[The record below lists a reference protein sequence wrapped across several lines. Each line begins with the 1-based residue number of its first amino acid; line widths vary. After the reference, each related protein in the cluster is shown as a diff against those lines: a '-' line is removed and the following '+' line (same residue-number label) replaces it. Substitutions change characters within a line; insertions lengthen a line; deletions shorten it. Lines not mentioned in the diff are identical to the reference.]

1 LIPSAAEV
9 RMTESVAGSP
19 INPPFGDSS
28 AAHLAGWAQPAGGAG
43 DDALGDAIQTA
54 CAALLA
60 LHACTR
66 TVAILPGEHDE
77 VEQEL
82 NVAVELVRAAIDQ
95 LQMLPPARSGFAPG
109 FIGRER
115 PAS

>member
-1 LIPSAAEV
+1 L
-9 RMTESVAGSP
+9 T
-19 INPPFGDSS
+19 
-28 AAHLAGWAQPAGGAG
+28 QPAGGAG

-66 TVAILPGEHDE
+66 TVAMLPGEHDE

-95 LQMLPPARSGFAPG
+95 LQLLPPTRSGFAPG

-115 PAS
+115 PTS